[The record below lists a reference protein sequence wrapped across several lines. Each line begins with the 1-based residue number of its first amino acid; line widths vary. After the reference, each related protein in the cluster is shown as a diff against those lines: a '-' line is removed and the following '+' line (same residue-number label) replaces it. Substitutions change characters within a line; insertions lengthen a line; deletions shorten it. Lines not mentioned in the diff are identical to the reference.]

1 MLSAHYQPNPNRNTG
16 VAGMSLANKLAE
28 ERRARLAAERLLEL
42 KQAEL
47 SAANRKLG
55 RHALAL
61 TKQIG
66 ATQAEVANVRHE
78 NERVKSDLHQAH
90 EKIEIAERR
99 LWHSIQTIQDG
110 FAFFDADST
119 LIGANTS
126 YISAFDG
133 LEEVGPGISYSRIL
147 QLMTDEGLVNTEK
160 LTPAEWRRMMTDR
173 WLEPTPPP
181 VVLRMWNDQY
191 IKLIDQRGYGGDVV
205 SLALNIT
212 STVRSEA
219 QLRAARERAEAAN
232 RAKSAFLA
240 NMSHEIRTPMNGVVG
255 MAELLSDTDLNEE
268 QRLYASTIKNSGEAL
283 LVIIN
288 DVLDYS
294 KIEADKLVL
303 NPEPFDLERCVHE
316 VVMLLQPTA
325 RDKGIAMLL
334 DYDLFFP
341 THFVGDPG
349 RIRQVLTNI
358 VGNAVKFTNNGHVL
372 IRVTGVP
379 GVDGG
384 DSAIHISVE
393 DTGIGI
399 PDHKVDHIF
408 GEFNQVDDERNREF
422 EGTGLGLAITR
433 RLVEMMGGAVW
444 VDSEVGK
451 GSCFGFRIPLP
462 MADGP
467 EPGPPVLPEQLKHV
481 LIVDDLTVNREIL
494 EKQMAQ
500 LGVRT
505 TSCSSG
511 ADALSLLSPE
521 IDLVL
526 SDHNMPDMDGLELVE
541 AMRRGDWKDTPFLLL
556 SSNPSYAQNDP
567 SRELVQGILQKP
579 IPRNELFA
587 RLRALGAEAKNEP
600 DSSSLAPPQED
611 TDTGRKASE
620 PVTVLPDTPDLAQP
634 APAPE
639 QAEPRTES
647 GRFMR
652 ILAAEDNRTNQL
664 VFRKMTKGLDIDL
677 KFANN
682 GLEAV
687 EAYQSY
693 HPDLIF
699 MDISMPKMDGKDA
712 TREIRKIEAR
722 TGRHIPIIAVTA
734 HAMNGDSAEILAAGL
749 DHYLT
754 KPLRKNTI
762 QDWISKYHPEDA
774 EPLLP
779 ER

>member
-1 MLSAHYQPNPNRNTG
+1 
-16 VAGMSLANKLAE
+16 MSLANKLAE

-66 ATQAEVANVRHE
+66 ATQAEVANVRDE

-90 EKIEIAERR
+90 EKVEIAERR
-99 LWHSIQTIQDG
+99 LWHSIQTIPDG
-110 FAFFDADST
+110 FAFFDADSN
-119 LIGANTS
+119 LIGANTA
-126 YISAFDG
+126 YIAFFDG
-133 LEEVGPGISYSRIL
+133 LEEVAPGVSYMRIL

-160 LTPAEWRRMMTDR
+160 RTPGQWRKMMTDR
-173 WLEPTPPP
+173 WLTPTPPP
-181 VVLRMWNDQY
+181 VVIRMWNDQY

-212 STVRSEA
+212 SSVQYETK
-219 QLRAARERAEAAN
+219 LRTARERAEAAN

-255 MAELLSDTDLNEE
+255 MAELLSDTELSEE

-303 NPEPFDLERCVHE
+303 HPEPFDLERCIHE
-316 VVMLLQPTA
+316 VVMLLQPSA

-358 VGNAVKFTNNGHVL
+358 VGNAVKFTAKGHVL

-379 GVDGG
+379 SLDDG
-384 DSAIHISVE
+384 DTAVHVSIE

-399 PDHKVDHIF
+399 PEHKIGHIF
-408 GEFNQVDDERNREF
+408 GEFNQVEDERNRKF
-422 EGTGLGLAITR
+422 EGTGLGLAISK
-433 RLVEMMGGAVW
+433 RLVEMMGGSVW
-444 VDSEVGK
+444 VDSEEGK
-451 GSCFGFRIPLP
+451 GSCFGFRVPLP

-467 EPGPPVLPEQLKHV
+467 EPGPPVLPDELKHV

-511 ADALSLLSPE
+511 ADALALLSPD

-541 AMRRGDWKDTPFLLL
+541 AMRKGDWPDTPFLLL

-567 SRELVQGILQKP
+567 ARALVQGILQKP

-587 RLRALGAEAKNEP
+587 RLRKLGAKPTGPEPEAETDPAPASPASEEP
-600 DSSSLAPPQED
+600 PEAAPADATPQPAAEPAPPQE
-611 TDTGRKASE
+611 TP
-620 PVTVLPDTPDLAQP
+620 PVAARP
-634 APAPE
+634 
-639 QAEPRTES
+639 
-647 GRFMR
+647 MR

-664 VFRKMTKGLDIDL
+664 VFRKMVKTLQVDL
-677 KFANN
+677 RFANN

-687 EAYQSY
+687 EAYQEFD
-693 HPDLIF
+693 PDLVF

-712 TREIRKIEAR
+712 TREIRKIEAT
-722 TGRHIPIIAVTA
+722 TGRHIPVIAVTA
-734 HAMNGDSAEILAAGL
+734 HAMNGDSSEILAAGL

-754 KPLRKNTI
+754 KPLRKNI
-762 QDWISKYHPEDA
+762 IHDWINQYHPEDA
-774 EPLLP
+774 DPLVAEENL
-779 ER
+779 E